1 MHIDCVKVE
10 VLGSGSIYF
19 QNQRLTLQ
27 ILEKFTH
34 IYANIGFVFVYT

>member
-1 MHIDCVKVE
+1 MYIDCVKVV

-27 ILEKFTH
+27 IFEKFTH
-34 IYANIGFVFVYT
+34 IYANVGFVFVDT